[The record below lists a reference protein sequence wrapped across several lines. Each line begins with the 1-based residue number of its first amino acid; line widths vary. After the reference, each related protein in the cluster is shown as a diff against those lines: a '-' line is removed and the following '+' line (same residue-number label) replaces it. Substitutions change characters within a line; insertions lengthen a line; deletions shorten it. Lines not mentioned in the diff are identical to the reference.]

1 MRGSKF
7 NPIVAGVSSTISS
20 KLSDPNA
27 AEDADRLAQGSM
39 VRIGTD
45 AANRA
50 PVETGHLRNTMTS
63 GIKRS
68 AIAPKGVWDLE
79 QQTEYTLVQEFE
91 HKTKRNFI
99 VNSVKAEEPRY
110 KGVLEER
117 FKGRVKHGS

>member
-7 NPIVAGVSSTISS
+7 NPVISGLSTTISG
-20 KLSDPNA
+20 KLSDPTA
-27 AEDADRLAQGSM
+27 EEDADRLAQGTM

-50 PVETGHLRNTMTS
+50 PVDTGHLRNTMTS

-68 AIAPKGVWDLE
+68 VIAPKGVWDLE
-79 QQTEYTLVQEFE
+79 QQTDYTLVQEFE

-99 VNSVKAEEPRY
+99 ANSVKAEEPRY
-110 KGVLEER
+110 KEVLDER
-117 FKGRVKHGS
+117 FKGRHKYGS